1 MINALARRLATGE
14 ALLSTGMSSD
24 RRARPGKGGFDKPVS
39 DPALG
44 LGARRMG
51 SLRALAS
58 AVIPRGGPFPLGAD
72 DVDAAGRLADYLSRF
87 PARARRA
94 LLLLVA
100 AWEYLPLLSRYR
112 RPFSRLTQSERESFL
127 RESEGSR
134 LPPRRLA
141 AFWLKTLCLMAF
153 TSDPQVSQ
161 ALGYTSAT
169 GGCLDEAPP
178 AEGPRLEPIAY
189 PEIHGRVDL
198 KTDVCVVGSG
208 AGGAVVARELA
219 EGGLSV
225 VVVEEGAYFTRR
237 DFEGPPFERL
247 LRLYRDGGLTA
258 AVGRNIVPIPLG
270 KAVGGTTVVNSGTCF
285 RPPAHVLREWSSRW
299 GIEGIDPE
307 SMQPILER
315 VEETLSVRPVPDH
328 LLGSNARVFE
338 RGVRALGYH
347 GAPIERNIDGCRGC
361 GVCAYG
367 CPSDAKQAMHLS
379 YLPRAEAAG
388 ARIYA
393 RCRVDRIT
401 VEGDRVVAVEADI
414 LERDTDRVRG
424 RLRVRPK
431 LVVLAAG
438 ALHTPLLLMANGLA
452 GGSGQ
457 VGRNLSIHPA
467 VGVSALFDEEVHG
480 WRGTMQSYYVDD
492 FAESD
497 GLLFEVTSLLPGL
510 AAAALPGMGAA
521 VKENLARYGH
531 LASVGLFVSD
541 TSRGRVLR
549 VPGGRGG
556 PLVVY
561 NLNRQDAARLV
572 RGIAIAAEVFLEAGA
587 KAVFPGLRGAGPVA
601 SRQDLEQLRR
611 GPPLAGGPASL
622 TPTGFHPMGTCR
634 MGSDPASTV
643 VDQYGRLHGL
653 RNLFVAD
660 ASVFPSCLGVNPQVT
675 IMAVATRTA
684 FHILESADRY
694 LA

>member
-1 MINALARRLATGE
+1 MAT
-14 ALLSTGMSSD
+14 
-24 RRARPGKGGFDKPVS
+24 
-39 DPALG
+39 
-44 LGARRMG
+44 
-51 SLRALAS
+51 LRALA
-58 AVIPRGGPFPLGAD
+58 AGVIPRDGPFPLGAD
-72 DVDAAGRLADYLSRF
+72 DVDAAGRLAGYLSRF
-87 PARARRA
+87 PGRVRQA
-94 LLLLVA
+94 LLLLLT

-112 RPFSRLTQSERESFL
+112 RPFSRLTQSEKESFL

-153 TSDPQVSQ
+153 TSDLRVSE
-161 ALGYTSAT
+161 AVGFT
-169 GGCLDEAPP
+169 GACLDETAP
-178 AEGPRLEPIAY
+178 ADGPRLRPIAY
-189 PEIHGRVDL
+189 PEIRGQVEIQ
-198 KTDVCVVGSG
+198 TDVCVVGSG

-225 VVVEEGAYFTRR
+225 VVLEEGGYFTRG
-237 DFEGPPFERL
+237 DFQGPPFERM

-258 AVGRNIVPIPLG
+258 AAGRGIVPIPLG

-285 RPPAHVLREWSSRW
+285 RPPARVLREWGSRW
-299 GIEGIDPE
+299 GIDGIDPE
-307 SMQPILER
+307 SMDPILQR

-328 LLGSNARVFE
+328 LLGGNARTFD

-347 GAPIERNIDGCRGC
+347 GAPIQRNIVGCRGC

-379 YLPRAEAAG
+379 YLPKAEAAG

-393 RCRVDRIT
+393 RCRVDRIV
-401 VEGDRVVAVEADI
+401 VEGDRVLAVEADI
-414 LERDTDRVRG
+414 LEQETDRVRG

-467 VGVSALFDEEVHG
+467 VGVSALFDEEVYS

-510 AAAALPGMGAA
+510 ALATLPGTGAA
-521 VKENLARYGH
+521 VKENLARYKH

-549 VPGGRGG
+549 LPGGRGG

-587 KAVFPGLRGAGPVA
+587 KAVFTGLRGASRRRQPTRPGA
-601 SRQDLEQLRR
+601 S
-611 GPPLAGGPASL
+611 
-622 TPTGFHPMGTCR
+622 
-634 MGSDPASTV
+634 
-643 VDQYGRLHGL
+643 
-653 RNLFVAD
+653 
-660 ASVFPSCLGVNPQVT
+660 
-675 IMAVATRTA
+675 
-684 FHILESADRY
+684 
-694 LA
+694 

>member
-1 MINALARRLATGE
+1 MAT
-14 ALLSTGMSSD
+14 
-24 RRARPGKGGFDKPVS
+24 
-39 DPALG
+39 
-44 LGARRMG
+44 
-51 SLRALAS
+51 LRALAS
-58 AVIPRGGPFPLGAD
+58 AFIPRGGPFPLGAG
-72 DVDAAGRLADYLSRF
+72 DVDAAGRLAGYLSRF
-87 PARARRA
+87 PGRVRRA
-94 LLLLVA
+94 LLLLIT

-112 RPFSRLTQSERESFL
+112 RPFSRLTPSERESFF
-127 RESEGSR
+127 RESEASR

-141 AFWLKTLCLMAF
+141 ALWLKTLCLMAF
-153 TSDPQVSQ
+153 TSDPRVSE
-161 ALGYTSAT
+161 AVGFT
-169 GGCLDEAPP
+169 GSCLDETAPVD
-178 AEGPRLEPIAY
+178 GPRLRPISY
-189 PEIHGRVDL
+189 PEIHGQVDIQA
-198 KTDVCVVGSG
+198 DVCVVGSG

-225 VVVEEGAYFTRR
+225 VVLEEGAYFTRG
-237 DFEGPPFERL
+237 DFQGPPFERL
-247 LRLYRDGGLTA
+247 LRLYRDAGLTA
-258 AVGRNIVPIPLG
+258 AAGRSIVPIPLG

-285 RPPAHVLREWSSRW
+285 RPPARVLREWGSRW

-307 SMQPILER
+307 SMEPIVRR
-315 VEETLSVRPVPDH
+315 VEETLSVQPVPDN
-328 LLGSNARVFE
+328 LLGGNARTFE

-347 GAPIERNIDGCRGC
+347 GAPIQRNIIGCRGC

-379 YLPRAEAAG
+379 YLPKAEGAG

-393 RCRVDRIT
+393 RCRVDRIA
-401 VEGDRVVAVEADI
+401 VEGDLVLAVEAEI
-414 LERDTDRVRG
+414 LEQETDRLRG

-438 ALHTPLLLMANGLA
+438 AIHTPLLLMANGL
-452 GGSGQ
+452 GGASGQ

-467 VGVSALFDEEVHG
+467 VSVSALFDEEVYS

-510 AAAALPGMGAA
+510 ALATLPGTGTA
-521 VKENLARYGH
+521 VKENLARYKH

-541 TSRGRVLR
+541 TSWGRVLR
-549 VPGGRGG
+549 LPGGRGG

-561 NLNRQDAARLV
+561 NLNRQDTARLV
-572 RGIAIAAEVFLEAGA
+572 RGVAIAAEVFLEAGA
-587 KAVFPGLRGAGPVA
+587 KAVFTGLPGANAVA
-601 SRQDLEQLRR
+601 SRRDLEQLRR
-611 GPPLAGGPASL
+611 GDWGPSSL

-643 VDQYGRLHGL
+643 VDQYGRLHGM
-653 RNLFVAD
+653 RNLFLAD

-675 IMAVATRTA
+675 IMAMSTRTA
-684 FHILESADRY
+684 YHIRERADRY

>member
-1 MINALARRLATGE
+1 
-14 ALLSTGMSSD
+14 LSTEKHSD
-24 RRARPGKGGFDKPVS
+24 SRAPSGKGGSDKRG
-39 DPALG
+39 LR
-44 LGARRMG
+44 LGARRMET
-51 SLRALAS
+51 LRALAA
-58 AVIPRGGPFPLGAD
+58 AVVPRGGPFPLGAD

-87 PARARRA
+87 RARLRRG
-94 LLLLVA
+94 LLLLVT

-112 RPFSRLTQSERESFL
+112 RRFSRLAQPEGESFL

-153 TSDPQVSQ
+153 TSDPEVSR
-161 ALGYTSAT
+161 AVGYTSAT
-169 GGCLDEAPP
+169 GGCLDETPP
-178 AEGPRLEPIAY
+178 VDGPRLEPIAY
-189 PEIHGRVDL
+189 PEIRGRVEIQ
-198 KTDVCVVGSG
+198 TDVCIVGSG

-219 EGGLSV
+219 EGALSV
-225 VVVEEGAYFTRR
+225 VVVEEGAYFTRAE
-237 DFEGPPFERL
+237 FQGPPFERM

-258 AVGRNIVPIPLG
+258 AVGRSIVPIPLG

-285 RPPAHVLREWSSRW
+285 RPPDRILREWSSRW
-299 GIEGIDPE
+299 GIEGIDPA
-307 SMQPILER
+307 SMEPILQR

-328 LLGSNARVFE
+328 LLGGNARVFE

-347 GAPIERNIDGCRGC
+347 GAPIQRNIDGCRGC

-388 ARIYA
+388 ARIYG

-401 VEGDRVVAVEADI
+401 AEGDRVLAVEADI
-414 LERDTDRVRG
+414 LERESDRVRG

-438 ALHTPLLLMANGLA
+438 ALHTPLLLTASGLA

-467 VGVSALFDEEVHG
+467 VSVSALFDEEVRA
-480 WRGTMQSYYVDD
+480 WQGTMQSYYMDD

-497 GLLFEVTSLLPGL
+497 GLLFEATSLLPGL
-510 AAAALPGMGAA
+510 ALATLPGTGAA
-521 VKENLARYGH
+521 VKENLARYEH

-541 TSRGRVLR
+541 TSRGKVLR
-549 VPGGRGG
+549 LPGGRGE

-561 NLNRQDAARLV
+561 SLNRQDAVRLV

-587 KAVFPGLRGAGPVA
+587 KAVFTGLRGAGTVA
-601 SRQDLEQLRR
+601 NRRDLEQLRR
-611 GPPLAGGPASL
+611 GSPLAGDSAAL

-634 MGSDPASTV
+634 MGRDPGSTV
-643 VDQYGRLHGL
+643 VDQYGRLHGM

-675 IMAVATRTA
+675 IMALSTRTA
-684 FHILESADRY
+684 FHILEKADRY
-694 LA
+694 LT

>member
-1 MINALARRLATGE
+1 MAT
-14 ALLSTGMSSD
+14 
-24 RRARPGKGGFDKPVS
+24 
-39 DPALG
+39 
-44 LGARRMG
+44 
-51 SLRALAS
+51 LRALAA
-58 AVIPRGGPFPLGAD
+58 AVIPRDGPFPLGAD

-94 LLLLVA
+94 LLLLIT
-100 AWEYLPLLSRYR
+100 AWEYLPLLSRHR

-161 ALGYTSAT
+161 ALGFTSAPGGSAT
-169 GGCLDEAPP
+169 GGCLDETAPV
-178 AEGPRLEPIAY
+178 EGPRLAPLAY
-189 PEIHGRVDL
+189 PEIHGRVEVQA
-198 KTDVCVVGSG
+198 DVCVIGSG

-225 VVVEEGAYFTRR
+225 VVLEEGAYFTRA
-237 DFEGPPFERL
+237 DFQGPPFERM

-258 AVGRNIVPIPLG
+258 AVGRGIVPIPLG

-285 RPPAHVLREWSSRW
+285 RPPARVLREWSSRW

-307 SMQPILER
+307 SMEPILQR

-328 LLGSNARVFE
+328 LLGNNARVFE

-347 GAPIERNIDGCRGC
+347 GAPIQRNIDGCHGC

-367 CPSDAKQAMHLS
+367 CPSDAKQATHLS
-379 YLPRAEAAG
+379 YLPRAQAAG

-393 RCRVDRIT
+393 RCRVDRLA
-401 VEGDRVVAVEADI
+401 VEGDRVLAVEADI
-414 LERDTDRVRG
+414 LERETDRVRG

-457 VGRNLSIHPA
+457 AGRNLSIHPA
-467 VGVSALFDEEVHG
+467 VGVSALFDEEVYG

-510 AAAALPGMGAA
+510 AAATLPGTGTA
-521 VKENLARYGH
+521 VKENLARYKH

-549 VPGGRGG
+549 VPGGRGE

-587 KAVFPGLRGAGPVA
+587 KAVFPGLRGAGAVA

-611 GPPLAGGPASL
+611 GPPLAGGPTSL

-634 MGSDPASTV
+634 MGRDPASTV

-675 IMAVATRTA
+675 IMAMATRTA
-684 FHILESADRY
+684 FHVLEKPGDY

>member
-1 MINALARRLATGE
+1 MAT
-14 ALLSTGMSSD
+14 
-24 RRARPGKGGFDKPVS
+24 
-39 DPALG
+39 
-44 LGARRMG
+44 
-51 SLRALAS
+51 LRALAA
-58 AVIPRGGPFPLGAD
+58 AVIPRDGPFPLGAD

-87 PARARRA
+87 PGRARRA
-94 LLLLVA
+94 LLLLIT

-112 RPFSRLTQSERESFL
+112 RAFSRLTPSERESFL

-134 LPPRRLA
+134 LPPRRLT
-141 AFWLKTLCLMAF
+141 AFWLKSLCLMAF

-161 ALGYTSAT
+161 ALGFT
-169 GGCLDEAPP
+169 GFCLDETTSAD
-178 AEGPRLEPIAY
+178 GPRLRPIAY
-189 PEIHGRVDL
+189 PEIHGRVEIE
-198 KTDVCVVGSG
+198 TDVCVVGSG

-225 VVVEEGAYFTRR
+225 VVVEEGAYFRR
-237 DFEGPPFERL
+237 ADFQGPPFERV
-247 LRLYRDGGLTA
+247 LRLYRDGGMTA
-258 AVGRNIVPIPLG
+258 AVGRGIVPIPLG

-285 RPPAHVLREWSSRW
+285 RPPDRVLREWGSRW

-307 SMQPILER
+307 SMEPIVQR

-328 LLGSNARVFE
+328 LLGNNARVFE
-338 RGVRALGYH
+338 RGVQALGYH
-347 GAPIERNIDGCRGC
+347 GAPIQRNIDGCRGC

-393 RCRVDRIT
+393 RCRVERMA
-401 VEGDRVVAVEADI
+401 VEGDRVLSVEADI
-414 LERDTDRVRG
+414 LEQERDRVRG

-438 ALHTPLLLMANGLA
+438 AIHTPLLLMASGLA
-452 GGSGQ
+452 GASGQ

-467 VGVSALFDEEVHG
+467 VSVSAVFEEEVYG
-480 WRGTMQSYYVDD
+480 WRGTMQSYYMDD
-492 FAESD
+492 FAERD

-510 AAAALPGMGAA
+510 AAATLPGVGAA
-521 VKENLARYGH
+521 VKENLARYKH

-549 VPGGRGG
+549 LPGGRGG

-561 NLNRQDAARLV
+561 NLNSQDAARLV

-587 KAVFPGLRGAGPVA
+587 KAVFPGLRGAGAVA
-601 SRQDLEQLRR
+601 SRRDLEQLRR
-611 GPPLAGGPASL
+611 GDWRPGAL

-643 VDQYGRLHGL
+643 VDQYGRLHGV

-675 IMAVATRTA
+675 IMAMATRTA
-684 FHILESADRY
+684 FHILGKADRY
-694 LA
+694 LG

>member
-1 MINALARRLATGE
+1 MATLHALAA
-14 ALLSTGMSSD
+14 
-24 RRARPGKGGFDKPVS
+24 
-39 DPALG
+39 
-44 LGARRMG
+44 
-51 SLRALAS
+51 

-72 DVDAAGRLADYLSRF
+72 DVDAADRLADYLSRF

-94 LLLLVA
+94 LLLLIA

-127 RESEGSR
+127 RDSEGSR

-141 AFWLKTLCLMAF
+141 AFWLKTFCLMAF
-153 TSDPQVSQ
+153 TSDQRVSQ
-161 ALGYTSAT
+161 AVGFTSAT

-189 PEIHGRVDL
+189 PEIHGRVEVQA
-198 KTDVCVVGSG
+198 DVCIVGSG
-208 AGGAVVARELA
+208 AGGAVMARELA

-225 VVVEEGAYFTRR
+225 VVLEEGAYFTRQ
-237 DFEGPPFERL
+237 DFEGPPFERM

-258 AVGRNIVPIPLG
+258 AVGRSIVPIPLG

-299 GIEGIDPE
+299 GIEGIDPG
-307 SMQPILER
+307 SMEPILRR

-328 LLGSNARVFE
+328 LLGGNARVFE

-347 GAPIERNIDGCRGC
+347 GAPIQRNIDGCRGC

-393 RCRVDRIT
+393 RCRVDRIA
-401 VEGDRVVAVEADI
+401 VEGDRVLAVEADI
-414 LERDTDRVRG
+414 LERETERVRG
-424 RLRVRPK
+424 RLHVRPK

-438 ALHTPLLLMANGLA
+438 AIHTPLLLMANGLA

-467 VGVSALFDEEVHG
+467 VSVSALFDEEVYG
-480 WRGTMQSYYVDD
+480 WRGTMQSYYMDD
-492 FAESD
+492 FAEGD

-510 AAAALPGMGAA
+510 ALATLPGTGPA
-521 VKENLARYGH
+521 VKENLARYKH

-549 VPGGRGG
+549 MAGGRGE

-561 NLNRQDAARLV
+561 NLNRQDAARLL

-587 KAVFPGLRGAGPVA
+587 KAVFPGLRGAGAVA
-601 SRQDLEQLRR
+601 SRRDLEQLRR
-611 GPPLAGGPASL
+611 GPPLAGGPAAL
-622 TPTGFHPMGTCR
+622 APTGFHPMGTCR

-684 FHILESADRY
+684 FHVLEKPDRY

>member
-1 MINALARRLATGE
+1 
-14 ALLSTGMSSD
+14 LSTEKRSNS
-24 RRARPGKGGFDKPVS
+24 RAQIGKGGLGKPS
-39 DPALG
+39 PALG
-44 LGARRMG
+44 LGARRRAT
-51 SLRALAS
+51 LHALAA
-58 AVIPRGGPFPLGAD
+58 AVIPRDGPFPLGAD

-87 PARARRA
+87 PARLRRV
-94 LLLLVA
+94 LLLLIV

-127 RESEGSR
+127 RESESSR

-141 AFWLKTLCLMAF
+141 AFWLKALCLMAF
-153 TSDPQVSQ
+153 TSDARVSQ
-161 ALGYTSAT
+161 AVGFTSAT
-169 GGCLDEAPP
+169 GGCLDETPLAD
-178 AEGPRLEPIAY
+178 GPRLKPIAY
-189 PEIHGRVDL
+189 PDIHGQVDL
-198 KTDVCVVGSG
+198 KTDVCIVGSG

-225 VVVEEGAYFTRR
+225 VVVEEGAYFTRA
-237 DFEGPPFERL
+237 DFQGPPIERM
-247 LRLYRDGGLTA
+247 LRLYRDGGLTS
-258 AVGRNIVPIPLG
+258 AVGRSIVPIPLG

-285 RPPAHVLREWSSRW
+285 RPPDRVLREWGSHW
-299 GIEGIDPE
+299 GIEGIDPV
-307 SMQPILER
+307 SMEPVLQR
-315 VEETLSVRPVPDH
+315 VEEILSVRPVPDH
-328 LLGSNARVFE
+328 LLGGNARVFE
-338 RGVRALGYH
+338 RGVSALGYR
-347 GAPIERNIDGCRGC
+347 GAPIQRNIDGCHGC

-393 RCRVDRIT
+393 RCRVDSIT
-401 VEGDRVVAVEADI
+401 VEGDRVLAVEADI
-414 LERDTDRVRG
+414 LERETERVRG

-438 ALHTPLLLMANGLA
+438 ALHTPLLLMANGLT

-467 VGVSALFDEEVHG
+467 VSVSALFDEEVCA
-480 WRGTMQSYYVDD
+480 WRGTMQSYYMDD
-492 FAESD
+492 FAEGD

-510 AAAALPGMGAA
+510 ALATLPGTGAA
-521 VKENLARYGH
+521 VKENLARYKH

-549 VPGGRGG
+549 LPGGRGE
-556 PLVVY
+556 PLVLY
-561 NLNRQDAARLV
+561 SLNRQDAARLV

-587 KAVFPGLRGAGPVA
+587 KAVFTGLRGADTVA
-601 SRQDLEQLRR
+601 SRRDLEQLKR
-611 GPPLAGGPASL
+611 GSPLAGGPAAL

-634 MGSDPASTV
+634 MGRDSGSTV
-643 VDQYGRLHGL
+643 VDQYGRLHGV

-675 IMAVATRTA
+675 IMALATRTA
-684 FHILESADRY
+684 FHILKEADRY

>member
-1 MINALARRLATGE
+1 MAT
-14 ALLSTGMSSD
+14 
-24 RRARPGKGGFDKPVS
+24 
-39 DPALG
+39 
-44 LGARRMG
+44 
-51 SLRALAS
+51 LRALAS
-58 AVIPRGGPFPLGAD
+58 AVIPHGGPFRLGAD
-72 DVDAAGRLADYLSRF
+72 DVDAASRLAGYLSRF
-87 PARARRA
+87 PGRVRQA
-94 LLLLVA
+94 LLLLLT

-112 RPFSRLTQSERESFL
+112 RPFSRLTPFERESFL
-127 RESEGSR
+127 RESEASR
-134 LPPRRLA
+134 LAPRRLV
-141 AFWLKTLCLMAF
+141 AFWLRTLCLMAF
-153 TSDPQVSQ
+153 TSDPRVSE
-161 ALGYTSAT
+161 AVGFTSAT
-169 GGCLDEAPP
+169 GGCLDETAPVD
-178 AEGPRLEPIAY
+178 GPRLRPIAY
-189 PEIHGRVDL
+189 PEIHGQVDIQA
-198 KTDVCVVGSG
+198 DVCVVGSG

-225 VVVEEGAYFTRR
+225 VVLEEGGYFTRG
-237 DFEGPPFERL
+237 DFQGPPFERM
-247 LRLYRDGGLTA
+247 LRLYRDAGLTA
-258 AVGRNIVPIPLG
+258 AAGRSIVPIPLG

-285 RPPAHVLREWSSRW
+285 RPPARVLREWGSRW
-299 GIEGIDPE
+299 GIDGIDPE
-307 SMQPILER
+307 SMEPIVRR

-328 LLGSNARVFE
+328 LLGGNARAFE

-347 GAPIERNIDGCRGC
+347 GAPIQRNIDGCRGC

-379 YLPRAEAAG
+379 YLPKAEAAS

-393 RCRVDRIT
+393 RCRVDRIV
-401 VEGDRVVAVEADI
+401 VEGDRVLAVEAEI
-414 LERDTDRVRG
+414 LDQETDRVRG

-438 ALHTPLLLMANGLA
+438 AIHTPLLLMANGL
-452 GGSGQ
+452 GGASGQ

-467 VGVSALFDEEVHG
+467 VSVSALFDEEVYS

-510 AAAALPGMGAA
+510 ALATLPGTGAA
-521 VKENLARYGH
+521 VKENLARYKH

-549 VPGGRGG
+549 LPGGRGG

-587 KAVFPGLRGAGPVA
+587 KAVFTGLRGASPVA
-601 SRQDLEQLRR
+601 SRHGLNELRR
-611 GPPLAGGPASL
+611 GDWGAASL
-622 TPTGFHPMGTCR
+622 TATGFHPMGTCR
-634 MGSDPASTV
+634 MGSDPNSTV
-643 VDQYGRLHGL
+643 VDQYGRLHGM
-653 RNLFVAD
+653 RNLFLAD

-675 IMAVATRTA
+675 IMAMATRTA
-684 FHILESADRY
+684 YHVLERADHY

>member
-1 MINALARRLATGE
+1 
-14 ALLSTGMSSD
+14 LSTEKRSD
-24 RRARPGKGGFDKPVS
+24 SPAQAGKDGSHRPV
-39 DPALG
+39 PAPAFG
-44 LGARRMG
+44 LGARRMAT
-51 SLRALAS
+51 LRALAA
-58 AVIPRGGPFPLGAD
+58 AVIPRDGPFPLGAD

-87 PARARRA
+87 PARLRRA
-94 LLLLVA
+94 LLLLVT
-100 AWEYLPLLSRYR
+100 AWEYLPVLSRYR

-141 AFWLKTLCLMAF
+141 ALWLRTLCLMAF
-153 TSDPQVSQ
+153 TSDPRVSQ
-161 ALGYTSAT
+161 AVGITSAT

-178 AEGPRLEPIAY
+178 ADGPRLEPIAY
-189 PEIHGRVDL
+189 PEIRGRVEIQA
-198 KTDVCVVGSG
+198 DVCIVGSG

-225 VVVEEGAYFTRR
+225 VVVEEGAYFTRA
-237 DFEGPPFERL
+237 DFQGPPFERM
-247 LRLYRDGGLTA
+247 LRLYRDGGLTG
-258 AVGRNIVPIPLG
+258 AVGRSIVPIPLG

-285 RPPAHVLREWSSRW
+285 RPPARVLREWSSRW
-299 GIEGIDPE
+299 GIEGIDPT
-307 SMQPILER
+307 SMEPVLQR

-328 LLGSNARVFE
+328 LLGGNARVFE

-347 GAPIERNIDGCRGC
+347 GAPIQRNIDGCRGC

-393 RCRVDRIT
+393 RCRVDRIA
-401 VEGDRVVAVEADI
+401 VEGDRVLAVEADI
-414 LERDTDRVRG
+414 LERETERVRG
-424 RLRVRPK
+424 RLHVRPK

-438 ALHTPLLLMANGLA
+438 AIHTPLLLMANGLA

-467 VGVSALFDEEVHG
+467 VSVSALFDEEVYG
-480 WRGTMQSYYVDD
+480 WRGTMQSYYMDD
-492 FAESD
+492 FAEGD

-510 AAAALPGMGAA
+510 ALATLPGTGPA
-521 VKENLARYGH
+521 VKENLARYKH

-549 VPGGRGG
+549 MAGGRGE

-561 NLNRQDAARLV
+561 NLNRQDAARLL

-587 KAVFPGLRGAGPVA
+587 KAVFPGLRGAGAVA
-601 SRQDLEQLRR
+601 SRRDLEQLRR
-611 GPPLAGGPASL
+611 GPPLAGGPAAL
-622 TPTGFHPMGTCR
+622 APTGFHPMGTCR

-684 FHILESADRY
+684 FHVLEKPDRY

>member
-1 MINALARRLATGE
+1 MAT
-14 ALLSTGMSSD
+14 
-24 RRARPGKGGFDKPVS
+24 
-39 DPALG
+39 
-44 LGARRMG
+44 
-51 SLRALAS
+51 LRALAA
-58 AVIPRGGPFPLGAD
+58 AVVPRDGPFPLGAD
-72 DVDAAGRLADYLSRF
+72 DVDAAGRLAGYLSRF
-87 PARARRA
+87 PAHVRRA
-94 LLLLVA
+94 LLLLIT
-100 AWEYLPLLSRYR
+100 AWEYLPLLSRHR
-112 RPFSRLTQSERESFL
+112 RPFSRLTQPERESFL

-153 TSDPQVSQ
+153 TSDPQVAQ
-161 ALGYTSAT
+161 ALGYTSA
-169 GGCLDEAPP
+169 GGSCLDEAPP
-178 AEGPRLEPIAY
+178 ADGPRLAPIAY
-189 PEIHGRVDL
+189 PEIHGRVEIQA
-198 KTDVCVVGSG
+198 DVCIVGSG

-225 VVVEEGAYFTRR
+225 IVVEEGAYFTRR
-237 DFEGPPFERL
+237 DFEGPPFERM

-258 AVGRNIVPIPLG
+258 AVGRSIVPIPLG

-285 RPPAHVLREWSSRW
+285 RPPVRVLREWSSRW
-299 GIEGIDPE
+299 GIEGIDPG
-307 SMQPILER
+307 SMQPILQR

-347 GAPIERNIDGCRGC
+347 GAPIQRNIDGCRGC

-393 RCRVDRIT
+393 RCRVDRIA
-401 VEGDRVVAVEADI
+401 VEGDRVLAVEADI
-414 LERDTDRVRG
+414 LERETDRVRG

-438 ALHTPLLLMANGLA
+438 ALHTPLLLTASGLA

-467 VGVSALFDEEVHG
+467 VSVSALFDEEVYG
-480 WRGTMQSYYVDD
+480 WRGTMQSYFMDD

-510 AAAALPGMGAA
+510 AAATLPGTGAA

-549 VPGGRGG
+549 LPGGRGG

-587 KAVFPGLRGAGPVA
+587 KAVFPGLRGAGTVA

-634 MGSDPASTV
+634 MGSDPAATV

-660 ASVFPSCLGVNPQVT
+660 ASVFPSCLGVNPQIT

-684 FHILESADRY
+684 FHILERADRY